1 MLESLKFYKQ
11 ISPGNL
17 GMPGAFNSF
26 CDSRCAWHLILDASS
41 WPTGR
46 VLDIT
51 AFQQLWE

>member
-1 MLESLKFYKQ
+1 MFKSLKFYKQ

-26 CDSRCAWHLILDASS
+26 CDSHCAWHLILDASS

-46 VLDIT
+46 VLVIT